1 MATLSGEMSN
11 SSSALM
17 EGTEDAASIDFG
29 DVEGGVAKRPIRHP
43 MAAFFHLAFRTTA
56 LLTYLLCRLFTD
68 SFVSSFVCIL
78 LLLCMDFWTVKNV
91 TGRLLVG
98 LRWWNYVDDA
108 GRSHWVFESRK
119 AGEQAVVDGS
129 EAGLFWMGLIGAP
142 TLWTLFFFV
151 SLFSWNFQWLMV
163 TLIALALNG
172 ANLYGYVRCRLGRK
186 SSITAA
192 ASNYFSQSLL
202 RGMFKREAAPA
213 KGSSTSSQLQP

>member
-29 DVEGGVAKRPIRHP
+29 DVERGVIRKAPRHR

-91 TGRLLVG
+91 TGRLL
-98 LRWWNYVDDA
+98 
-108 GRSHWVFESRK
+108 
-119 AGEQAVVDGS
+119 
-129 EAGLFWMGLIGAP
+129 LI
-142 TLWTLFFFV
+142 
-151 SLFSWNFQWLMV
+151 
-163 TLIALALNG
+163 
-172 ANLYGYVRCRLGRK
+172 
-186 SSITAA
+186 
-192 ASNYFSQSLL
+192 
-202 RGMFKREAAPA
+202 
-213 KGSSTSSQLQP
+213 